1 MLNKNQ
7 RFGNWGEEIAKNYLI
22 KSGYKILETNY
33 KNYFGEIDIV
43 AKLKSKIIFIEVKT
57 RSSRR
62 FGAPEE
68 SVNSA
73 KQKKLIKASE
83 KYILANR
90 LNNEYQID
98 VITVEKD
105 YNTDKAKLKHFKN
118 AVRYF

>member
-7 RFGNWGEEIAKNYLI
+7 QFGRRGEEAAKKYLI
-22 KSGYKILETNY
+22 KNGYKILETNY

>member
-7 RFGNWGEEIAKNYLI
+7 RFGNWGEETAKKYLV
-22 KSGYKILETNY
+22 KNGYKILETNY

-43 AKLKSKIIFIEVKT
+43 AKLKYKVIFIEVKT

-68 SVNSA
+68 SVNFA

-83 KYILANR
+83 KYILENK
-90 LNNEYQID
+90 LSNEYQID
-98 VITVEKD
+98 VITVEKE
-105 YNTDKAKLKHFKN
+105 YGADKAKLKHFKN
-118 AVRYF
+118 AVKYF